1 MIEFIATVLIMGAT
15 ALLVTTCWL
24 MLNARL
30 DRNGYTYKKPKI
42 SAEDW
47 AQRMG
52 EEPEDCWSFLPDQ
65 RGQAMPAFIVPVAV
79 CVLGLVLFGVVAL
92 LVRFL

>member
-15 ALLVTTCWL
+15 ALLVT
-24 MLNARL
+24 
-30 DRNGYTYKKPKI
+30 KI